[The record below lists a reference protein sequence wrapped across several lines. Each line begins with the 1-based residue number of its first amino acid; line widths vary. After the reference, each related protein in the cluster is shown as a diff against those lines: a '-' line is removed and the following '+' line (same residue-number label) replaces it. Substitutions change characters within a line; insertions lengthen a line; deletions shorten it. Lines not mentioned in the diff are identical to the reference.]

1 MMTMSK
7 QSFEHLLD
15 KYLQGKASPEEK
27 KLVEQW
33 YGLVGD
39 DSQLPQSEAEWGD
52 IKHKMWRAIQHH
64 TKVRVLPLWQRPFFK
79 ISAAACIVLLLGF
92 GIFWSQFQP
101 SDSQGVI
108 VDEKGLITRKNTSD
122 SVQKIQLEDGSLITL
137 SPNAQLSYPEHFGA
151 INREVTLTGEA
162 FFDIK
167 RNPEKPF
174 LVSAGKTVT
183 KVLGTS
189 FWIRNTQL
197 AKTIVEVKTGRV
209 SVYEKDVPN
218 RKDNGVVLTPNLKV
232 TFYEEEAHFVAGIV
246 AKPEVLKT
254 IPQEPNF
261 NFEAASLNQ
270 TLTELSKA
278 YGIEFTTENEQL
290 NACTL
295 TGNLSKLPMFT
306 QLDII
311 CRSINASYQVKGTTI
326 LLSGKGCQD

>member
-7 QSFEHLLD
+7 QSFEHLLE
-15 KYLQGKASPEEK
+15 KYLQGNATPDET

-39 DSQLPQSEAEWGD
+39 DSQWPQSEAEWSS
-52 IKHKMWRAIQHH
+52 IKHKMWRAIHSH
-64 TKVRVLPLWQRPFFK
+64 TNTKVIPLWHRPFFK
-79 ISAAACIVLLLGF
+79 ISAAACIVFLLGL
-92 GIFWSQFQP
+92 GIYWYQLP
-101 SDSQGVI
+101 NKHEITIHD
-108 VDEKGLITRKNTSD
+108 KGLILQKNTSNALRE
-122 SVQKIQLEDGSLITL
+122 IQLEDGSLVAL
-137 SPNAQLSYPEHFGA
+137 YPNAQLSYPEHFGPN
-151 INREVTLTGEA
+151 NREVTLTGEA

-167 RNPEKPF
+167 RNPQKPF
-174 LVSAGKTVT
+174 LVSAGKTIT

-189 FWIRNTQL
+189 FWVRNTQL

-232 TFYEEEAHFVAGIV
+232 TFYEEESHFVAGIV

-254 IPQEPNF
+254 ISQEPNF
-261 NFEAASLNQ
+261 NFEAATLNQ
-270 TLTELSKA
+270 TLAELSKA

-295 TGNLSKLPMFT
+295 TGNLSQLPMFT

-311 CRSINASYQVKGTTI
+311 CRSINATYQVKGTTI
-326 LLSGKGCQD
+326 LLSGKGCQN